1 MDAETKKNPPLVCLG
16 QGDYETQHYIEPGKR
31 AKTDA
36 AVIRFNVSTLLKRAG
51 VVLSRAGSM
60 AHVLQHQGTGSASKE
75 LGSLARGIDE
85 LMDAVSVVASNFE
98 HDGDAEELEAQQ
110 LEAGGKS

>member
-1 MDAETKKNPPLVCLG
+1 MDAETKKNPPPVCLG
-16 QGDYETQHYIEPGKR
+16 QGDYETHHYLEPKKR

-60 AHVLQHQGTGSASKE
+60 AHVLQHQGTRSASKE

-85 LMDAVSVVASNFE
+85 LMEAVSVVASNFE
-98 HDGDAEELEAQQ
+98 HDADAEELKAQQ
-110 LEAGGKS
+110 LEAKGKS